1 MTKNALPEV
10 GDFKIQEP
18 VLTEKGPASQH
29 QGCGSGSAFIF
40 APGSGSAFNMRIHIQ
55 ARKLSKYKTAITF
68 YYTCFFFTTENSSKN
83 GILHIFLARF
93 GFAFKKQSWIRI
105 RIEKNSWIQICKKL
119 KRIHSS
125 PQHKQKR

>member
-29 QGCGSGSAFIF
+29 QGCGSGSAWI
-40 APGSGSAFNMRIHIQ
+40 RIHFPSWIRLRVQ
-55 ARKLSKYKTAITF
+55 YADSYSGEKTFKIKTAITF

-83 GILHIFLARF
+83 GILHIFF
-93 GFAFKKQSWIRI
+93 
-105 RIEKNSWIQICKKL
+105 
-119 KRIHSS
+119 
-125 PQHKQKR
+125 